1 MKLNTYLLKSALL
14 GIVFIYCCNIKGFS
28 QDLKSDDWK
37 QPGLFLGG
45 GAGVAKTQIIDKIDQ
60 EIQLTQVNNGNYFV
74 GSIEIG
80 YFFSRYFGLTT
91 GMSYS
96 QYRSNLYI
104 DSYQNQLNTV
114 DIENDP
120 YELRISGN
128 DINELQQFDILSIPL
143 CVNIRVPLGKTV
155 GAYLQTGINFFVPIS
170 ESYESVGT
178 FTYQGYFPAYNI
190 LLENLPEYGFPS
202 DLKIQSEGEPEL
214 NPLSFGFVMSLG
226 IDYMLNK
233 RVQLITATYFD
244 RSLSEVLADSQT
256 GDFYLTTNPENI
268 NSILGCANKVTIQSF
283 GLKIGIRYY
292 FTDYYK
298 FKYYS
303 HPSVKKNLR
312 DYERERKSYFG
323 K

>member
-1 MKLNTYLLKSALL
+1 M
-14 GIVFIYCCNIKGFS
+14 VFLYCCTIKLFS

-45 GAGVAKTQIIDKIDQ
+45 GPGVARTQILNRIDQ
-60 EIQLTQVNNGNYFV
+60 EIQLSQVNNSTFLQ
-74 GSIEIG
+74 GSIQIG

-96 QYRSNLYI
+96 QYSSSLYI
-104 DSYQNQLNTV
+104 DSYQNQLYTV

-143 CVNIRVPLGKTV
+143 CVNIRVPLGKAV
-155 GAYLQTGINFFVPIS
+155 GAYLQTGINFFVPIN

-178 FTYQGYFPAYNI
+178 FTYKGYFPAYNI

-214 NPLSFGFVMSLG
+214 NSLSFGFVMSLG
-226 IDYMLNK
+226 LDYMLNK
-233 RVQLITATYFD
+233 RVQLVTAAYFE
-244 RSLSEVLADSQT
+244 RSLSEVLAYSQT
-256 GDFYLTTNPENI
+256 GDFYLTTNAEHI
-268 NSILGCANKVTIQSF
+268 NSILDLADKVTLQSF
-283 GLKIGIRYY
+283 GLKVGIRYY

-298 FKYYS
+298 FKYSS

-312 DYERERKSYFG
+312 EYEQQRKRFLR
-323 K
+323 